1 MSQFSNIR
9 IMNRIIVFFFL
20 FILSTAAFAQNRSQL
35 DSIKVVLKNTHEV
48 EKKIT
53 TYYELSDLYTEI
65 DLDSSIMILEE
76 ALMLAKQIESD
87 IEIAKSLFKIGHI
100 EVKRDSLNK
109 ALLRYNQ
116 SIVYYKK
123 LNQQKALCDI
133 LIIKG
138 NIHYVKGDFPEA
150 MQDYSDALRMARETD
165 YDSKLPFCYNN
176 LGIIYF
182 KQEEYKQSLDYF
194 ILALSLFEEKKDS
207 LNMALTL
214 NNIGSIYLEFNS
226 FQVAKQYY
234 EKARKVYEKLEDK
247 DGITQ
252 SMTQLAEIHLKNKQA
267 DSALIY
273 LNNSLEL
280 YKNVDFDYRGP
291 KSLWLVR
298 IYLLI
303 GETYMYKSD
312 WEKAITNLMTGYR
325 IAFRTSQIDALMNAA
340 KLLSDSYDSLHN
352 VDSSYKYFK
361 VFKNYSDSI
370 LNEDNI
376 RKIAQIDY
384 QSKLDQKAIEK
395 KLDDNKK
402 IAQQK
407 RKNLIYII
415 VFFFLILVIIFFMLL
430 YQLEKNKKAKIDT
443 ERIQLKQDIE
453 YKNKELTTH
462 MLYLLKKNE
471 FILSISEKLKKIIP
485 SIKIQNKQA
494 IAEIINELNA
504 GSSDESWKE
513 FEIRFQQVYTSF
525 FDHLNKKHPDLSPN
539 ELRLCAFLKL
549 NMTTKDISAITYQST
564 KSIEMARF
572 RLRKKMKLDK
582 DEQLI
587 SYLNH
592 I

>member
-1 MSQFSNIR
+1 MNI
-9 IMNRIIVFFFL
+9 MKRIIVFFFL
-20 FILSTAAFAQNRSQL
+20 FILSISAFTQNRDQL
-35 DSIKVVLKNTHEV
+35 DSIKLVLKNTPEA
-48 EKKIT
+48 EKRIT
-53 TYYELSDLYTEI
+53 TYYELSKLYTEI
-65 DLDSSIMILEE
+65 NLDSSIMILEK

-87 IEIAKSLFKIGHI
+87 IEIAKSLSKIGHI
-100 EVKRDSLNK
+100 EVKRDSLNR

-116 SIVYYKK
+116 SIIYYTK
-123 LNQQKALCDI
+123 LNKQKPLCDL

-138 NIHYVKGDFPEA
+138 NIHYVKGNFPEA
-150 MQDYSDALRMARETD
+150 MQAYSDALHIAMQTN
-165 YDSKLPFCYNN
+165 YNSKLPFCYNN
-176 LGIIYF
+176 LGTICF
-182 KQEEYKQSLDYF
+182 KQEDYKQSLDYF
-194 ILALSLFEEKKDS
+194 VLALSLFEEKKDS
-207 LNMALTL
+207 LNMALAL

-226 FQVAKQYY
+226 LEVAKQYS
-234 EKARKVYEKLEDK
+234 EKAQIVYEKLNDK
-247 DGITQ
+247 DGIAQ
-252 SMTQLAEIHLKNKQA
+252 SMTKLAEIHLKNKQA

-273 LNNSLEL
+273 LNKSLEL
-280 YKNVDFDYRGP
+280 YRNMDFDYRGP

-298 IYLLI
+298 IYLLM
-303 GETYMYKSD
+303 GETYIFKGD
-312 WEKAITNLMTGYR
+312 WETAITTLMTGYR
-325 IAFRTSQIDALMNAA
+325 IASQTSQISAIMNAA
-340 KLLSDSYDSLHN
+340 KLLSDSYESLHKI
-352 VDSSYKYFK
+352 DSSYKYFK
-361 VFKNYSDSI
+361 IFKNYSDSI

-376 RKIAQIDY
+376 RKIAQIDF

-395 KLDDNKK
+395 ELDDSKK
-402 IAQQK
+402 LAQQK

-415 VFFFLILVIIFFMLL
+415 VFFILIFVIILFVLL
-430 YQLEKNKKAKIDT
+430 YQLEKNKKARIDT

-471 FILSISEKLKKIIP
+471 FILSISEKLRKIIP

-494 IAEIINELNA
+494 IAEIVNELDA

-525 FDHLNKKHPDLSPN
+525 FDNLNKKHPDLSPN
-539 ELRLCAFLKL
+539 ELRICAFLKL
-549 NMTTKDISAITYQST
+549 NMTTKDISAITYQSI

-572 RLRKKMKLDK
+572 RLRKKMKLEK